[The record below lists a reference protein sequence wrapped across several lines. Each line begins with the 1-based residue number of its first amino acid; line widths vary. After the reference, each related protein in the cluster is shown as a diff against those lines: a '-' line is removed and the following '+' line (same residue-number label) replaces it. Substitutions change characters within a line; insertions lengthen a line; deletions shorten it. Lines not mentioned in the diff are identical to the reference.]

1 MYHVNYIKDSMNNNY
16 LGVKISKSVVEPFLE
31 KLKDN
36 IGEDEFNIYTQN
48 QKNRDKDEY
57 HITVINVSEFNR
69 LFKDVGISEFIETI
83 ELIFKY
89 EIDDLELLGVGS
101 ASKNDNISYFIVC
114 NSNKLDAI
122 RNRFN
127 LNKHDFHITIGF
139 NQKDVFGVPKNKVIF

>member
-1 MYHVNYIKDSMNNNY
+1 MNNNY